1 MKRFIYLDNDTLNSY
16 VSQIYDGLI
25 SEKEIE
31 KQNKKGKSR
40 NTGVGTGLKGKL
52 NLTVLKK
59 GVNAETNSTFEH
71 AFNTSKEEFERNV
84 QTQIMHDNIFDK
96 LLEYLNTNNML
107 DGTQIGQFVSIQDD
121 FYIFDID
128 FYKKLSREN
137 GFIDMI
143 SELQVESANESV
155 DDEYQSLNRQQR
167 RDKKTQ
173 QKVEEIK
180 EQNSEQ
186 AGLQR
191 ESIEKLV
198 KMLDEII
205 PYPQILCIGKY
216 AVVLNESFLRDDI
229 KTASFKYGGKINV
242 VGYITNSISGR
253 NNNQLSEFV
262 VVQNAINEVMKVFF
276 GNIDEMFI
284 VHPIAIYYD
293 N

>member
-1 MKRFIYLDNDTLNSY
+1 MDNDTLNSY

-31 KQNKKGKSR
+31 MQNKKGKSR
-40 NTGVGTGLKGKL
+40 NTGVGAGLKGIF
-52 NLTVLKK
+52 NFTVLKK
-59 GVNAETNSTFEH
+59 GVNTEANTSFEH
-71 AFNTSKEEFERNV
+71 TLNTSKEEFERNV

-96 LLEYLNTNNML
+96 LLEYLNSNSML
-107 DGTQIGQFVSIQDD
+107 NGTQIGQFVSIQDD

-143 SELQVESANESV
+143 SELQVENANESV
-155 DDEYQSLNRQQR
+155 DDEYKGLNRQQR

-229 KTASFKYGGKINV
+229 KTASFKYGRKINV
-242 VGYITNSISGR
+242 VGYITNSISSR

-262 VVQNAINEVMKVFF
+262 VAQKAINEVMKIFF